1 MQSGIIFR
9 IIAQFSLSVYHL
21 CDSCEIGGANRG
33 IPVMPRPGA
42 AQSGHPRRGDRA
54 RRSPHSLDAEAMPD
68 PEKQLS
74 PAGEPDGAKG
84 VATGRVEL
92 PTFRFSVERSTS

>member
-1 MQSGIIFR
+1 MCFIYAI
-9 IIAQFSLSVYHL
+9 
-21 CDSCEIGGANRG
+21 
-33 IPVMPRPGA
+33 
-42 AQSGHPRRGDRA
+42 RA
-54 RRSPHSLDAEAMPD
+54 RQVARIATSPLCLGPAGPKVAIPAELIEPAEYHTASTHEVMLD